1 MSQVV
6 TSSGPAG
13 GPEPVNKPR
22 RVALWLTV
30 LILLLMTG
38 LLFWRGMG
46 YYRLALDARAD
57 HPDFRTLSPSGFL
70 GHGYGIV
77 GTALILTNLLYL
89 VRRRFARHIPDS
101 FGTMKAW
108 LNLHVFTG
116 LVGSL
121 LVLFHS
127 AFQLRTPIATVTSV
141 SLGIVVVTGLIG
153 LYLYAL
159 VPKAGLKPLKD
170 RLAEIQP
177 LLPGVAKRVEEFVKT
192 APVTRLPMD
201 ASILR
206 AVLTMPRW
214 ILEARGRRRGMGEAV
229 RGDKLARVVEVK
241 DPKFVRALIQ
251 ELGELAAAEIDTHAG
266 GAVMRSWRS
275 IHRFLA
281 LLMIL
286 SVSVHIGVAWY
297 YGFRWIFS

>member
-6 TSSGPAG
+6 TTSGPAG
-13 GPEPVNKPR
+13 GPEPAKPR
-22 RVALWLTV
+22 RIALVLTV
-30 LILLLMTG
+30 LILVLLTA
-38 LLFWRGMG
+38 LLFWRGMS
-46 YYRLALDARAD
+46 YYRLSLDARVD
-57 HPDFRTLSPSGFL
+57 HQDFRTLSPSGFL

-89 VRRRFARHIPDS
+89 VRRRFARYIPDS
-101 FGTMKAW
+101 FGTMKTW
-108 LNLHVFTG
+108 LNIHVFTG

-121 LVLFHS
+121 LVVFHS
-127 AFQLRTPIATVTSV
+127 AFQLRTPIATLTSV
-141 SLGIVVVTGLIG
+141 SLGIVVLTGLIG

-192 APVTRLPMD
+192 APVTRLPAD
-201 ASILR
+201 ASIFR
-206 AVLTMPRW
+206 AVVTMPRW
-214 ILEARGRRRGMGEAV
+214 ILEARQRRRGMGEAV

-241 DPKFVRALIQ
+241 DPKFVRALIE
-251 ELGELAAAEIDTHAG
+251 ELGQLAASEVDTHAG

-281 LLMIL
+281 LLMVL

-297 YGFRWIFS
+297 YGFRWIF